1 MSEDVETELCNEE
14 DVMREGGVSN
24 GVRDE
29 VGNDVVGS
37 QCKGAIPICPIGRGC
52 VRVVVVEGDVT
63 AQKVGYLLDEALREE
78 SESGVSFGYGRGHGG
93 DACFDVNQLGIE
105 VFPGKGWRMANGG

>member
-1 MSEDVETELCNEE
+1 
-14 DVMREGGVSN
+14 MREGGVSN

-29 VGNDVVGS
+29 VGNDVVDYI
-37 QCKGAIPICPIGRGC
+37 GAIPICPIGRGC

-63 AQKVGYLLDEALREE
+63 AQTVGYLLDEALQEE
-78 SESGVSFGYGRGHGG
+78 SGSGVSFGYGRGHGG

-105 VFPGKGWRMANGG
+105 VFPGKGWRTADGG